1 MVAILEKV
9 SLKAYNS
16 LALPAVAEFF
26 CAVRDPAELLAALEF
41 ARCKNLDLTPLGGG
55 SNIVLAGDIAGLVL
69 SVELKGVSHRLL
81 GPVVEVTFAAGE
93 NWHDQVLNCLQQGW
107 YGLENLSLIPGNMGA
122 AAIQNIGAYGVEL
135 ADLFVSLSAIDK
147 HSGEAVK
154 FDKAACEF
162 GYRDSLFKN
171 AGRDRYIIVD
181 ITLALSTAPQINIQY
196 PALQAAIDEH
206 AGSAAE
212 FDSKVTPELVSA
224 MVCQIR
230 SSKLPD
236 PKVIPNAGSF
246 FKNPIVPQAQALEL
260 SRQYPSMPA
269 YAQINGDSKV
279 PAGWLI
285 EQCGFKGAVR
295 GPVGVHQQQALV
307 LVNTGGGSG
316 AQLLALAEEV
326 RVGVLQR
333 FGIDL
338 EIEPRV
344 YG

>member
-1 MVAILEKV
+1 MSAILQEV
-9 SLKAYNS
+9 SLQPYNS
-16 LALPAVAEFF
+16 LALPAVAEYF
-26 CAVRDPAELLAALEF
+26 CAVQDATELLAALEF
-41 ARCKNLDLTPLGGG
+41 ARSKSLTVTPLGGG

-69 SVELKGVSHRLL
+69 SVELKGLSHRI
-81 GPVVEVTFAAGE
+81 VAQAVEVTFAAGE
-93 NWHDQVLNCLQQGW
+93 NWHDQVQHCLQQGW

-135 ADLFVSLSAIDK
+135 ADLFVSLTAIDK
-147 HSGEAVK
+147 QSGETVK

-181 ITLALSTAPQINIQY
+181 ITLALSTVAQINIQY
-196 PALQAAIDEH
+196 PALQAAIDKPV
-206 AGSAAE
+206 GSAE
-212 FDSKVTPELVSA
+212 KITPERVSE

-236 PKVIPNAGSF
+236 PKIIPNAGSF
-246 FKNPIVPQAQALEL
+246 FKNPIIPQAQALEL
-260 SRQYPSMPA
+260 SREYPKMPS

-295 GPVGVHQQQALV
+295 GPVGVHDQQALV
-307 LVNTGGGSG
+307 LVNSGGGSG

-326 RVGVLQR
+326 RVAVSQR

-344 YG
+344 YGG